1 VKIDFAPPRQ
11 GRPSIRLAISAVMLA
26 LSLGMVWSI
35 TGETEAAFPQNA
47 SSLPSEEEMHAINSA
62 IDELNFPWSEVFSLL
77 EASVDGRSRIIQFD
91 ADVRAGRLSLQGEAR
106 DSRSVLEL
114 PDRLRASPLIT
125 EARIIS
131 QSPAGEQATNGY
143 PVRFALEATFRTL
156 AGARP

>member
-11 GRPSIRLAISAVMLA
+11 GRPSIRLAVSAVMLA

-62 IDELNFPWSEVFSLL
+62 VDELNFPWSEVFSLL

-114 PDRLRASPLIT
+114 PERLRASPLIT
-125 EARIIS
+125 EARVIS
-131 QSPAGEQATNGY
+131 QSPAGDQETNGY
-143 PVRFALEATFRTL
+143 PVRFALEATFRPL
-156 AGARP
+156 AGEQP